1 MEIDLYYKNSRLEFA
16 SLIISVDLGTSFGR
30 GEMSGALFSL
40 WSIGFGLFDYAG
52 MSVRVTIT
60 VLLKTESGGG
70 DEFLIQDVAI

>member
-16 SLIISVDLGTSFGR
+16 SLIISGDLGTSFGR

-52 MSVRVTIT
+52 MSV
-60 VLLKTESGGG
+60 
-70 DEFLIQDVAI
+70 